1 MDGLPSSFGEVSVHS
16 ARCYPMPRLNSKKTV
31 RFRPDFGGKE
41 LKSGAKTAEKTV
53 QKPFFVSS
61 QSACLK

>member
-1 MDGLPSSFGEVSVHS
+1 
-16 ARCYPMPRLNSKKTV
+16 MPRLNSKKTV

-41 LKSGAKTAEKTV
+41 LKSGEKTAEKTV
-53 QKPFFVSS
+53 QKPFFDSF